1 MSPLRIRNAEPR
13 EYGRVG
19 ELTIAAYA
27 ALPVDHLWGGYADE
41 IRDVAGRAAAADVLV
56 AVDAADDAD
65 EAHDA
70 VLGAVTLVTDPT
82 SPWLEWTEPGE
93 VQFRLLAVDPETR
106 GRGIGEALVRECLD
120 ARGCASGADPH
131 DAVARGRA
139 TAVRASRLRPP
150 PRSRRAVPGVARPG
164 EEPRP
169 AARMDGQGV
178 PRVRLAQ
185 LMYR

>member
-13 EYGRVG
+13 EYARVG
-19 ELTIAAYA
+19 DLTIAAYA

-56 AVDAADDAD
+56 AVDHADDAD
-65 EAHDA
+65 DA

-93 VQFRLLAVDPETR
+93 VQFRLLAVDPEAR
-106 GRGIGEALVRECLD
+106 GRGTGEALVRECLD

-139 TAVRASRLRPP
+139 TAVRAARLRPP
-150 PRSRRAVPGVARPG
+150 PRSRRAVRGVARPG

-169 AARMDGQGV
+169 AAGMDRRTV